1 MNSGDSKS
9 YDYNQKKKIV
19 YRIQNLKKRK
29 FYIKLFKLI
38 LKENI
43 DYTTNNNGV
52 FINISKIQFESLKK
66 IENFLNNYEKKYLL
80 DSTLSDSSESISENS
95 LNISFNN

>member
-38 LKENI
+38 LQENI